1 MSTSYSP
8 ENIIVA
14 VLGGTQIQ
22 MSSIWSSQQFQQ
34 GKATQIW
41 CPDTRLCYWV
51 SYQLVFFWFPI
62 RTDEPRS
69 LSYISSIT
77 VLHSKEIWRDIWY
90 PWQANT
96 LKNNHLNTCALVFQT
111 IQHFLNVSLLW
122 WWLLCG
128 DGVYCVRVCVCAC
141 MCSYAHEHPICLC
154 GRQRKPCNT
163 SALPYWPIS
172 LVPQISC
179 RFRMPHWEMHAFG
192 KLIHN
197 PRNTESARFS

>member
-22 MSSIWSSQQFQQ
+22 MSFIWSSQQFQQ

-111 IQHFLNVSLLW
+111 IQHFLMFHYY
-122 WWLLCG
+122 
-128 DGVYCVRVCVCAC
+128 DDDYCVVMVCTVCVCVYVHAC
-141 MCSYAHEHPICLC
+141 AHMHMNTQYVCVA
-154 GRQRKPCNT
+154 GRG
-163 SALPYWPIS
+163 S
-172 LVPQISC
+172 LATQVLFPTDPS
-179 RFRMPHWEMHAFG
+179 H
-192 KLIHN
+192 
-197 PRNTESARFS
+197 